1 MLRLF
6 VNLIDF
12 RTGRLEPSISTIM
25 DRLGRSRDTIVRAL
39 KNLRAHGFIDWLR
52 RYEPTGNEGAAPG
65 AAGEQRL
72 PPVPAGKGP
81 AVPWPVRQ
89 GPSPPADHGQ
99 DQQAWSEAID
109 AYKNALPL
117 DERTQLDAGDS
128 PLGQALVRMAKTFMK
143 RESDNQTESPLILF
157 SM

>member
-1 MLRLF
+1 MER
-6 VNLIDF
+6 
-12 RTGRLEPSISTIM
+12 
-25 DRLGRSRDTIVRAL
+25 
-39 KNLRAHGFIDWLR
+39 
-52 RYEPTGNEGAAPG
+52 
-65 AAGEQRL
+65 
-72 PPVPAGKGP
+72 
-81 AVPWPVRQ
+81 
-89 GPSPPADHGQ
+89 
-99 DQQAWSEAID
+99 AID